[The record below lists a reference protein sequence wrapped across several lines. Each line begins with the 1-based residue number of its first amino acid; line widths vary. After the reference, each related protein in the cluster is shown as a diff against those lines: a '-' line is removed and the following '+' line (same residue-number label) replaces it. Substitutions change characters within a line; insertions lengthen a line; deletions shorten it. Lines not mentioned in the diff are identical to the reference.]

1 LSNQESATFN
11 ISGPGKFDP
20 ATGRLTARGTNVI
33 LGPEG
38 STGDAPPFLILTSGT
53 LSFIIGQPIDV
64 PLRGT
69 VRQDV
74 CAALA

>member
-1 LSNQESATFN
+1 
-11 ISGPGKFDP
+11 
-20 ATGRLTARGTNVI
+20 
-33 LGPEG
+33 
-38 STGDAPPFLILTSGT
+38 LILTSGT